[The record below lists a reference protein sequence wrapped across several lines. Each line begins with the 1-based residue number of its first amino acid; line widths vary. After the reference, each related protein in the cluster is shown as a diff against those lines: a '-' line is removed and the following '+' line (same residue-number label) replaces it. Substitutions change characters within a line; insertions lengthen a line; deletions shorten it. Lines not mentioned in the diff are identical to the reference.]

1 MLFPCEFKIFYQRLC
16 IFDLQYMSFF
26 NNKCTYT
33 IFVSRRYIILLKEYL
48 SAAADISRGSPRQP
62 RFATFSSRDARR
74 SKYIN

>member
-1 MLFPCEFKIFYQRLC
+1 
-16 IFDLQYMSFF
+16 MSFF
-26 NNKCTYT
+26 NNKCIYT
-33 IFVSRRYIILLKEYL
+33 IFLSRRYIILLKEYL